1 MEAVLLACALLGVGV
16 WYFRRGNG
24 TIDLHKTTVR
34 RPVIRFAM
42 PSPRHKYTQTQ
53 YQDSPSTSISDLSDF
68 SFNLEFFNLNKEE
81 ECEENPTNGLI
92 ELCETAGITTG
103 AGDESST
110 QPSNLSPPKRC

>member
-53 YQDSPSTSISDLSDF
+53 YQESPSSSDLSDF
-68 SFNLEFFNLNKEE
+68 SFNLDFFNLRKEE
-81 ECEENPTNGLI
+81 ECGENLISGLI
-92 ELCETAGITTG
+92 ELSGTAGITTDV
-103 AGDESST
+103 AAELST
-110 QPSNLSPPKRC
+110 LPSHLLTPKRF

>member
-1 MEAVLLACALLGVGV
+1 MELVLLACALLGVGV

-24 TIDLHKTTVR
+24 TIDLKKVTVQ

-42 PSPRHKYTQTQ
+42 PSPRHKYTQTEHKE
-53 YQDSPSTSISDLSDF
+53 SPSSSDLSF

-92 ELCETAGITTG
+92 ELCETADTTTDV
-103 AGDESST
+103 AAESST
-110 QPSNLSPPKRC
+110 LPRNLSPPKRC